1 MIVSLLAVLSA
12 ALVEHFRLEEWENGY
27 YHYLISAIL
36 NFNCF
41 IYYFR
46 NRIIQVI
53 SNTSYNAS
61 ALPILWQ
68 IPQYCLI
75 GTAEV
80 FAGVAGLEY
89 AYNTAPRS
97 FQGII
102 MGLYSAIEGSG
113 SFLGIALV
121 QLTSSLHLDWI
132 KNEKE
137 FNQGHLDYFY
147 YLLAVIQCLVI
158 VIISV
163 VVYIRWEPVERDPQ
177 IEETL
182 GSSALHSEYYNE
194 ETPTGNAHLSNSDP

>member
-68 IPQYCLI
+68 IPQVFSDLI
-75 GTAEV
+75 
-80 FAGVAGLEY
+80 
-89 AYNTAPRS
+89 
-97 FQGII
+97 
-102 MGLYSAIEGSG
+102 
-113 SFLGIALV
+113 
-121 QLTSSLHLDWI
+121 H
-132 KNEKE
+132 
-137 FNQGHLDYFY
+137 
-147 YLLAVIQCLVI
+147 
-158 VIISV
+158 
-163 VVYIRWEPVERDPQ
+163 
-177 IEETL
+177 
-182 GSSALHSEYYNE
+182 
-194 ETPTGNAHLSNSDP
+194 